1 VSPKIQVQ
9 PRETRLAVHRQS
21 LTWVLIALALLT
33 AGALSLVAGVI
44 HWWPCVTDGF
54 DSTGCTIR
62 QSDESD
68 LTMFTVL
75 PADQRQA
82 AIMLASSKL
91 VIGLLWFSLVL
102 VGGAAASILRRLA
115 GRVVATI
122 GGLCYVVAALAE
134 LWWFAWGQVLIDNYD
149 IMRFTV
155 SGFIATILAAVLMWR
170 PRERRLDLLL
180 LGLLAGSWLGA
191 MVDYFFWM
199 MIHTSHDTPPGRVG
213 AEWRVLGRRYR
224 DPLPHPEEKQPC
236 GSAVVVVG
244 RPADRQEPR
253 TGARHRGG

>member
-9 PRETRLAVHRQS
+9 PPEARLAVQRQS

-75 PADQRQA
+75 PADQRLA

-102 VGGAAASILRRLA
+102 VGGASACVLRRLA
-115 GRVVATI
+115 GRVVASI
-122 GGLCYVVAALAE
+122 GGACYVVAALAE
-134 LWWFAWGQVLIDNYD
+134 LWWFARGQVLLDSYD
-149 IMRFTV
+149 IMRFAV
-155 SGFIATILAAVLMWR
+155 FGFIATILAAVLLWR

-191 MVDYFFWM
+191 VVDYFFWM
-199 MIHTSHDTPPGRVG
+199 MIHTSHDTPPGTG
-213 AEWRVLGRRYR
+213 WAQAAAYLG
-224 DPLPHPEEKQPC
+224 
-236 GSAVVVVG
+236 
-244 RPADRQEPR
+244 
-253 TGARHRGG
+253 TGAGIIYLTLADTSARHGLDDR